1 MTVEI
6 FTFCDFA
13 QDNGGK
19 LTIVGSFDT
28 VRAQGLPIVL
38 PLVSLAAK
46 LRFSLQ
52 ERGKHHFD
60 LSFTDLDGNQ
70 AFPPLSGDCRMED
83 FRSSTAALALTM
95 NIVNAE
101 FRKETTIT
109 ARLDLDGKEVFHS
122 PLHVLRAGPLPA

>member
-28 VRAQGLPIVL
+28 IRAPGLPVVL

-52 ERGKHHFD
+52 ERGMHHFEIT
-60 LSFTDLDGNQ
+60 FTDLDGQ
-70 AFPPLSGDCRMED
+70 RAFPPLSGDCRMED
-83 FRSSTAALALTM
+83 FSSSTAALALTM

-109 ARLDLDGKEVFHS
+109 ARLDLDGKEAFHS
-122 PLHVLRAGPLPA
+122 PLHVVKAR